1 MRAFFLHLRNIDWGI
16 AGIAILLSVFGLVSL
31 YSSSIGLEDF
41 GNFQKQIVFLLMGI
55 VLMLGISYF
64 DWRLVRNDPYFLFIL
79 WIIGV
84 IALAGL
90 FILAP
95 EIRGIK
101 SWYKLGNISIDPIEY
116 IKIVLLVLM
125 AKYFSL
131 RHIEMYRIRSIDP
144 IEYIKIV
151 LLVLMAKYFSLRHIE
166 MYRIRHILLSG
177 LYFGIPILL
186 IFLQPDLGS
195 ASLLA
200 ILWIVL
206 LLVSGI
212 KLRHFLVLLM
222 IGAVVFSF
230 GWGVL
235 LQDYQKGR
243 IISFLEPELDPLG
256 IGWSQAQSKVAIGNG
271 GMFGQGIGQGTQ
283 TQYGF
288 LSEPQTD
295 FIFAATAEEFGLLGV
310 TLLLSL
316 FIILLYRMFKIGI
329 KAQSNFPRLFVA
341 GFATLFIAQF
351 FVNVGMNLG
360 LLPIIGLSLP
370 LVSYGGSSL
379 LAMYAG
385 LGVLL
390 SIKTH

>member
-1 MRAFFLHLRNIDWGI
+1 MNRVSNISHANHIHNIINKIYEALQHEYKTEEIFVQVMWTFVTRQELVINSDNNVAIGFEALKNESDGSGSNVAIGSHTLSDPSYSGNRNI
-16 AGIAILLSVFGLVSL
+16 AIGTSSL
-31 YSSSIGLEDF
+31 QNATTG
-41 GNFQKQIVFLLMGI
+41 
-55 VLMLGISYF
+55 
-64 DWRLVRNDPYFLFIL
+64 
-79 WIIGV
+79 
-84 IALAGL
+84 
-90 FILAP
+90 
-95 EIRGIK
+95 
-101 SWYKLGNISIDPIEY
+101 
-116 IKIVLLVLM
+116 
-125 AKYFSL
+125 
-131 RHIEMYRIRSIDP
+131 
-144 IEYIKIV
+144 
-151 LLVLMAKYFSLRHIE
+151 
-166 MYRIRHILLSG
+166 
-177 LYFGIPILL
+177 
-186 IFLQPDLGS
+186 
-195 ASLLA
+195 
-200 ILWIVL
+200 
-206 LLVSGI
+206 
-212 KLRHFLVLLM
+212 
-222 IGAVVFSF
+222 
-230 GWGVL
+230 
-235 LQDYQKGR
+235 
-243 IISFLEPELDPLG
+243 
-256 IGWSQAQSKVAIGNG
+256 QSNVAIGNG

>member
-1 MRAFFLHLRNIDWGI
+1 MRIFFIHLRNIDWSI
-16 AGIAILLSVFGLVSL
+16 ACIAILLSIFGLVSL

-41 GNFQKQIVFLLMGI
+41 GNFKKQIIFLFFGI
-55 VLMLGISYF
+55 LLMLGISQF
-64 DWRLVRNDPYFLFIL
+64 DWRLLRNDPYFLLIL

-84 IALAGL
+84 LALAGL
-90 FILAP
+90 FFLAP
-95 EIRGIK
+95 EIRGVK
-101 SWYKLGNISIDPIEY
+101 SWYKVGNISVDPIEY
-116 IKIVLLVLM
+116 IKIILLVLM

-131 RHIEMYRIRSIDP
+131 RHIEMYRI
-144 IEYIKIV
+144 K
-151 LLVLMAKYFSLRHIE
+151 
-166 MYRIRHILLSG
+166 HILLSG

-206 LLVSGI
+206 LVVSGI

-222 IGAVVFSF
+222 TGTILFSF

-256 IGWSQAQSKVAIGNG
+256 IGWSQAQSKIAIGNG
-271 GMFGQGIGQGTQ
+271 GISGQGIGQGTQ

-288 LSEPQTD
+288 LSEPQND
-295 FIFAATAEEFGLLGV
+295 FIFAAIAEEFGLFGV
-310 TLLLSL
+310 TFLIFL
-316 FIILLYRMFKIGI
+316 FLILLYRMFKIGLS
-329 KAQSNFPRLFVA
+329 AQSNFPRLFVA
-341 GFATLFIAQF
+341 GFATLLIAQF

-379 LAMYAG
+379 LATYAG
-385 LGVLL
+385 IGVLL
-390 SIKTH
+390 SIKSH

>member
-1 MRAFFLHLRNIDWGI
+1 MHAFLHHLRNIDLGI
-16 AGIAILLSVFGLVSL
+16 AIPAILLSMFGLISL

-64 DWRLVRNDPYFLFIL
+64 DWRVVRNDPYFLFIL
-79 WIIGV
+79 WVIGV
-84 IALAGL
+84 IALALL
-90 FILAP
+90 FVIAP
-95 EIRGIK
+95 EIRGVK
-101 SWYKLGNISIDPIEY
+101 SWYKIGNISIDPIEY

-131 RHIEMYRIRSIDP
+131 RHVEMY
-144 IEYIKIV
+144 K
-151 LLVLMAKYFSLRHIE
+151 
-166 MYRIRHILLSG
+166 IRHILLSG

-212 KLRHFLVLLM
+212 KLRHFIILLM
-222 IGAVVFSF
+222 IGTFAFSF

-235 LQDYQKGR
+235 LQDYQKAR
-243 IISFLEPELDPLG
+243 IISFLEPQLDPLG
-256 IGWSQAQSKVAIGNG
+256 IGWSQAQSKIAIGNG
-271 GMFGQGIGQGTQ
+271 GIFGQGIGQGTQ

-295 FIFAATAEEFGLLGV
+295 FIFAATAEEFGLIGV

-316 FIILLYRMFKIGI
+316 FIILLYRMFKIGLG
-329 KAQSNFPRLFVA
+329 ARTNFPRIFVA

-385 LGVLL
+385 LGILL

>member
-131 RHIEMYRIRSIDP
+131 RHIEMYRIR
-144 IEYIKIV
+144 
-151 LLVLMAKYFSLRHIE
+151 
-166 MYRIRHILLSG
+166 HILLSG

-222 IGAVVFSF
+222 IGAIVFSF

>member
-1 MRAFFLHLRNIDWGI
+1 MRAFFIHLRGIDWSI
-16 AGIAILLSVFGLVSL
+16 AGIAVLLSIFGLVSL
-31 YSSSIGLEDF
+31 YSSSIGLGDF
-41 GNFQKQIVFLLMGI
+41 GNFQKQLIFVSMGI
-55 VLMLGISYF
+55 VLMFGVSYF
-64 DWRLVRNDPYFLFIL
+64 DWRLLRNDPYFFFIL

-84 IALAGL
+84 LALAGL
-90 FILAP
+90 FFIAS

-101 SWYKLGNISIDPIEY
+101 SWYKIGDISIDPIEY
-116 IKIVLLVLM
+116 MKIVLLVLM

-131 RHIEMYRIRSIDP
+131 RHVEMYRI
-144 IEYIKIV
+144 K
-151 LLVLMAKYFSLRHIE
+151 
-166 MYRIRHILLSG
+166 HILLSG

-200 ILWIVL
+200 MLWIVL

-212 KLRHFLVLLM
+212 KLRHFVVLLM
-222 IGAVVFSF
+222 IGAIVFSF

-235 LQDYQKGR
+235 LQDYQKNR
-243 IISFLEPELDPLG
+243 IISFVEPELDPLG
-256 IGWSQAQSKVAIGNG
+256 IGWSQAQSKIAIGNG
-271 GMFGQGIGQGTQ
+271 GIFGQGIGQGTQ
-283 TQYGF
+283 TQHGF

-295 FIFAATAEEFGLLGV
+295 FIFAAIAEEFGLIGV
-310 TLLLSL
+310 ALLLTL

-329 KAQSNFPRLFVA
+329 RAQSNFPRLFVA
-341 GFATLFIAQF
+341 GFAILFISQF

-379 LAMYAG
+379 LVMYVG
-385 LGVLL
+385 IGVLL

>member
-1 MRAFFLHLRNIDWGI
+1 MHAFFLHLRNIDLGI
-16 AGIAILLSVFGLVSL
+16 AIPAILLSMFGLISL

-64 DWRLVRNDPYFLFIL
+64 DWRVVRNDPYFLFIL
-79 WIIGV
+79 WVIGV
-84 IALAGL
+84 IALALL
-90 FILAP
+90 FVIAP
-95 EIRGIK
+95 EIRGVK
-101 SWYKLGNISIDPIEY
+101 SWYKIGNISIDPIEY

-131 RHIEMYRIRSIDP
+131 RHVEMY
-144 IEYIKIV
+144 K
-151 LLVLMAKYFSLRHIE
+151 
-166 MYRIRHILLSG
+166 IRHILLSG

-206 LLVSGI
+206 LLVFGI

-222 IGAVVFSF
+222 TGAVLFSF

-271 GMFGQGIGQGTQ
+271 GILGQGIGQGTQ

-295 FIFAATAEEFGLLGV
+295 FIFAAIAEEFGLFGV
-310 TLLLSL
+310 TFLIFL
-316 FIILLYRMFKIGI
+316 FLILLYRMFKIGLS
-329 KAQSNFPRLFVA
+329 AQSNFPRLFVA
-341 GFATLFIAQF
+341 GFATLLIAQF

-360 LLPIIGLSLP
+360 LLPII
-370 LVSYGGSSL
+370 
-379 LAMYAG
+379 
-385 LGVLL
+385 
-390 SIKTH
+390 